1 VSGCLLAQ
9 EIFRIHSCNGALL
22 SLLLQWVLSLSPTGA
37 DRLKRQVNLVAR
49 QNNALQRNGP
59 LGPLLEAVAGV
70 RVPAGLMRDIT
81 AAINQ
86 DGELADSS
94 SEQVNR
100 L

>member
-1 VSGCLLAQ
+1 MLFSPAAVLCAVSL
-9 EIFRIHSCNGALL
+9 
-22 SLLLQWVLSLSPTGA
+22 TGA

-81 AAINQ
+81 AAINE

-94 SEQVNR
+94 SEQVR
-100 L
+100 VGQAACSVVCDELL